1 MSLRSRT
8 GLLLPDWKG
17 RLLFGLTPPIILA
30 HRLKR
35 PQVVDYERSW
45 TNFKAGCSMFALPE
59 HDKQQQTEYQAV
71 YNERHQAKSL
81 KELEKQVDTDHGT
94 DK

>member
-1 MSLRSRT
+1 
-8 GLLLPDWKG
+8 LPDWKV

-35 PQVVDYERSW
+35 PQVLDYGRSRAD
-45 TNFKAGCSMFALPE
+45 FKAGCSIFALPE
-59 HDKQQQTEYQAV
+59 HNKQQQTEYQAV
-71 YNERHQAKSL
+71 DNERHQTKLL
-81 KELEKQVDTDHGT
+81 KKLEEQVDTDHGT